1 MQMRAFTR
9 SLMVCALVSL
19 SSLAHEQQTGVVSG
33 HVTLDG
39 KSSEGV
45 EVVLLAASNERRRM
59 QVART
64 KTDADGRFRL
74 NVETEGRYQV
84 VPFAPAYVLK
94 NAPNTDDEVTVKPG
108 QEISDVNFALV
119 PGGVITGKV
128 LTPDGRPAIA
138 ERIML

>member
-1 MQMRAFTR
+1 MRAFIR
-9 SLMVCALVSL
+9 SLIVCALACL
-19 SSLAHEQQTGVVSG
+19 STSMTHAQQTGVVSG

-45 EVVLLAASNERRRM
+45 EVVLLVASNERRRM

-74 NVETEGRYQV
+74 NVESEGRYQV

-94 NAPNTDDEVTVKPG
+94 NAPNTDNETTVKPG
-108 QEISDVNFALV
+108 QEKTTTQFALL
-119 PGGVITGKV
+119 PGA
-128 LTPDGRPAIA
+128 R
-138 ERIML
+138 